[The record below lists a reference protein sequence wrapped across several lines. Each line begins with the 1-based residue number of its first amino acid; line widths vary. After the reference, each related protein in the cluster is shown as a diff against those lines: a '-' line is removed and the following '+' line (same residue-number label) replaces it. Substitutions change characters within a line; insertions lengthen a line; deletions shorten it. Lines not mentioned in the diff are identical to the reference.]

1 MYGKSWFAAVVLVL
15 GLGPLQLKGTF
26 AAAQQ
31 LASDTSR
38 TAVSATSS
46 APEQLPQVNSNGQ
59 WVFQKQVNEVTVMF
73 TATQKGKYVA
83 NLQRQDVQVQDDK
96 RPPEEVMDF
105 RTEQGLPLRLGLVV
119 DTSGSVDNRFR
130 YEMQAAS
137 QFVKQVV
144 DQQHDRIFVAGFSH
158 HLRMTQ
164 DFTNDTAKVSKGL
177 GKLHDD
183 QGDTAVFDAVA
194 SACKKLAES
203 GNQQPVARVLVLISD
218 GDDNAST
225 ESLKD
230 AAQIAQWDEV
240 TIYTISTN
248 PHGLNPIGDE
258 ALQKLAEQSGGRPLF
273 AGSKK
278 QVAKAFAQI
287 RDELRNRYA
296 VSYRPAEFKP
306 DGHFRHIRI
315 MAKRFG
321 KKLRVH
327 ARKGYYAR
335 PVLADVISASPRP

>member
-1 MYGKSWFAAVVLVL
+1 M
-15 GLGPLQLKGTF
+15 KGTP

-31 LASDTSR
+31 LASETSR
-38 TAVSATSS
+38 TLVSPSPTV
-46 APEQLPQVNSNGQ
+46 PGQLPQVDGNGQ

-83 NLQRQDVQVQDDK
+83 DLQPQDVQVRDDK
-96 RPPEEVMDF
+96 RPPSEIMDF
-105 RTEQGLPLRLGLVV
+105 RTEQGLPLRLGLLV
-119 DTSGSVDNRFR
+119 DTSGSVNDRFH

-158 HLRMTQ
+158 HLRVTQ
-164 DFTNDTAKVSKGL
+164 DFTNDPAKVSKGL

-194 SACKKLAES
+194 DACKKLAES
-203 GNQQPVARVLVLISD
+203 GEQQPVARVLVLISD

-230 AAQIAQWDEV
+230 VAEIAQWDEV
-240 TIYTISTN
+240 TIYTINSN
-248 PHGLNPIGDE
+248 PRGLNPIGDD
-258 ALQKLAEQSGGRPLF
+258 ALQKLAEQSGGRLLF

-278 QVAKAFAQI
+278 QVAKAFAKI

-335 PVLADVISASPRP
+335 PMLADVISASPRP

>member
-1 MYGKSWFAAVVLVL
+1 MYGKSWLVAVVLVC
-15 GLGPLQLKGTF
+15 GLGFLQLTGTL
-26 AAAQQ
+26 AGAQQ

-38 TAVSATSS
+38 TAVAATSS
-46 APEQLPQVNSNGQ
+46 GPEQFPLVDSKGQ

-83 NLQRQDVQVQDDK
+83 DLQRQDVQVQDDK
-96 RPPEEVMDF
+96 WPPAEVMDF
-105 RTEQGLPLRLGLVV
+105 RSEQDLPLRLGLLV
-119 DTSGSVDNRFR
+119 DTSGSVNDRFQ

-144 DQQHDRIFVAGFSH
+144 DPQHDRTFVAGFSH
-158 HLRMTQ
+158 SLRVTQ
-164 DFTNDTAKVSKGL
+164 DFTSDPVKVSKGL

-183 QGDTAVFDAVA
+183 QGDTAVYDAVA
-194 SACKKLAES
+194 NACKKLAES
-203 GNQQPVARVLVLISD
+203 GDQQPVARVLVLISD

-240 TIYTISTN
+240 TIYTISSN

-258 ALQKLAEQSGGRPLF
+258 GLQKLAEQSGGRPMF

-278 QVAKAFAQI
+278 QVAKAFSRI

-315 MAKRFG
+315 IAKRLG
-321 KKLRVH
+321 KKLHVH

>member
-1 MYGKSWFAAVVLVL
+1 M
-15 GLGPLQLKGTF
+15 
-26 AAAQQ
+26 AAAGLLFGIGLLISVDIPALSQQ
-31 LASDTSR
+31 IFAENDTR
-38 TAVSATSS
+38 AVSPAANASG
-46 APEQLPQVNSNGQ
+46 QLPEVRSDGG
-59 WVFQKQVNEVTVMF
+59 WVFKTQVNEVTVMF
-73 TATQKGKYVA
+73 TAMQKGKYVA
-83 NLQRQDVQVQDDK
+83 DLQRQDVEVRDDK
-96 RPPEEVMDF
+96 RPPAEIMDF
-105 RTEQGLPLRLGLVV
+105 RNEQGLPLRLGLLV

-137 QFVKQVV
+137 QFVNEVV
-144 DQQHDRIFVAGFSH
+144 DQQHDKTFVAGFSH
-158 HLRMTQ
+158 RMRMTQ
-164 DFTNDTAKVSKGL
+164 DFTNDPAKVSRGL

-183 QGDTAVFDAVA
+183 QGDTAVFDAVV

-203 GNQQPVARVLVLISD
+203 GDQQPVARVLVLISD

-225 ESLKD
+225 EALKD
-230 AAQIAQWDEV
+230 AAEIAQWDEV
-240 TIYTISTN
+240 TIYTISSN

-273 AGSKK
+273 AGSKT
-278 QVAKAFAQI
+278 QVAKAFARI

-321 KKLRVH
+321 KKLHVH

>member
-1 MYGKSWFAAVVLVL
+1 QQILSENSATAASPAPNMP
-15 GLGPLQLKGTF
+15 GQLP
-26 AAAQQ
+26 
-31 LASDTSR
+31 
-38 TAVSATSS
+38 AVS
-46 APEQLPQVNSNGQ
+46 SNGE
-59 WVFQKQVNEVTVMF
+59 WVFKTQVNEVTVMF
-73 TATQKGKYVA
+73 TAMQKGKYVSD
-83 NLQRQDVQVQDDK
+83 LQRQDVEVQDDK
-96 RPPEEVMDF
+96 SSPAEIMDF
-105 RTEQGLPLRLGLVV
+105 RNEQGLPLRLGLLV
-119 DTSGSVDNRFR
+119 DTSGSVDNRFH

-137 QFVKQVV
+137 QLVRQVV
-144 DQQHDRIFVAGFSH
+144 DQQHDQVFVAGFSH
-158 HLRMTQ
+158 RPRVTQ
-164 DFTNDTAKVSKGL
+164 DFTNDPAKVSRGL

-183 QGDTAVFDAVA
+183 QGDTAVFDAVV

-203 GNQQPVARVLVLISD
+203 GDRQPVARVLVLISD

-230 AAQIAQWDEV
+230 AAEIAQWDEV
-240 TIYTISTN
+240 TIYTISSN

-258 ALQKLAEQSGGRPLF
+258 ALEKMAEQSGGRPLF

-278 QVAKAFAQI
+278 QVVKAFARI

-315 MAKRFG
+315 VAKRFG
-321 KKLRVH
+321 KKLHVH

-335 PVLADVISASPRP
+335 PVLADVVSASPRP

>member
-1 MYGKSWFAAVVLVL
+1 MYGKSWLVAVGLMLGAGLLQLLATPVL
-15 GLGPLQLKGTF
+15 G
-26 AAAQQ
+26 QQ
-31 LASDTSR
+31 ILSENDTG
-38 TAVSATSS
+38 AVSS
-46 APEQLPQVNSNGQ
+46 AANASGQLPEVRSNGE
-59 WVFQKQVNEVTVMF
+59 WVFKTQVNEVTVMF
-73 TATQKGKYVA
+73 TAMRKGKYVA
-83 NLQRQDVQVQDDK
+83 DLQRQDVEVRDDK
-96 RPPEEVMDF
+96 RPPAEIMDF
-105 RTEQGLPLRLGLVV
+105 RNEQGLPLRLGLLV

-137 QFVKQVV
+137 QFVNEVV
-144 DQQHDRIFVAGFSH
+144 DQQHDKTFVAGFSH
-158 HLRMTQ
+158 RMRMTQ
-164 DFTNDTAKVSKGL
+164 DFTNDPAKVSRGL

-183 QGDTAVFDAVA
+183 QGDTAVFDAVV

-203 GNQQPVARVLVLISD
+203 GDRQPVARVLVLISD

-230 AAQIAQWDEV
+230 AAEIAQWDEV
-240 TIYTISTN
+240 TIYTISSN

-278 QVAKAFAQI
+278 QVAKAFARI

-296 VSYRPAEFKP
+296 VSYRPAEFNP

-321 KKLRVH
+321 KKLHVH

-335 PVLADVISASPRP
+335 PVVADVISASPRP

>member
-1 MYGKSWFAAVVLVL
+1 MLATPAL
-15 GLGPLQLKGTF
+15 G
-26 AAAQQ
+26 QQ
-31 LASDTSR
+31 IFSESDTG
-38 TAVSATSS
+38 AVSPAANASG
-46 APEQLPQVNSNGQ
+46 QLPEVRSNGE
-59 WVFQKQVNEVTVMF
+59 WVFKTQVNEVTVMF
-73 TATQKGKYVA
+73 TAMRKGKYVA
-83 NLQRQDVQVQDDK
+83 DLQRQDVEVRDDK
-96 RPPEEVMDF
+96 RPPAEIMDF
-105 RTEQGLPLRLGLVV
+105 RNEQGLPLRLGLLV

-137 QFVKQVV
+137 QFVNEVV
-144 DQQHDRIFVAGFSH
+144 DQQHDKTFVAGFSH
-158 HLRMTQ
+158 RMRMTQ
-164 DFTNDTAKVSKGL
+164 DFTNDPAKVSHGL

-183 QGDTAVFDAVA
+183 QGDTAVFDAVV

-203 GNQQPVARVLVLISD
+203 GDRQPVARVLVLISD

-230 AAQIAQWDEV
+230 AAEIAQWDEV
-240 TIYTISTN
+240 TIYTISSN

-278 QVAKAFAQI
+278 QVAKAFARI

-296 VSYRPAEFKP
+296 VSYRPAEFNP

-321 KKLRVH
+321 KKLHVH

-335 PVLADVISASPRP
+335 PVVADVISASPRP

>member
-1 MYGKSWFAAVVLVL
+1 
-15 GLGPLQLKGTF
+15 
-26 AAAQQ
+26 
-31 LASDTSR
+31 
-38 TAVSATSS
+38 
-46 APEQLPQVNSNGQ
+46 
-59 WVFQKQVNEVTVMF
+59 
-73 TATQKGKYVA
+73 
-83 NLQRQDVQVQDDK
+83 
-96 RPPEEVMDF
+96 
-105 RTEQGLPLRLGLVV
+105 
-119 DTSGSVDNRFR
+119 
-130 YEMQAAS
+130 
-137 QFVKQVV
+137 
-144 DQQHDRIFVAGFSH
+144 
-158 HLRMTQ
+158 
-164 DFTNDTAKVSKGL
+164 L

-183 QGDTAVFDAVA
+183 QGDTAVFDAVV

-203 GNQQPVARVLVLISD
+203 GDQQPVARVLVLISD

-230 AAQIAQWDEV
+230 AAEIAQWDEV

-278 QVAKAFAQI
+278 QVTKAFARI
-287 RDELRNRYA
+287 RDELLNRYA
-296 VSYRPAEFKP
+296 VSYRPAEFRP

-315 MAKRFG
+315 VAKRFG
-321 KKLRVH
+321 KKLHVH

>member
-1 MYGKSWFAAVVLVL
+1 MYGTRWFAAAGLLL
-15 GLGPLQLKGTF
+15 GIGFLQALDTPALGQQILSENSTS
-26 AAAQQ
+26 AALPA
-31 LASDTSR
+31 ANG
-38 TAVSATSS
+38 
-46 APEQLPQVNSNGQ
+46 PGQLPEVRSNGE
-59 WVFQKQVNEVTVMF
+59 WVFKTQVNEVTVMF
-73 TATQKGKYVA
+73 TAMRKGKYVA
-83 NLQRQDVQVQDDK
+83 DLQRQDVEVRDDK
-96 RPPEEVMDF
+96 RPPAEIMDF
-105 RTEQGLPLRLGLVV
+105 RNEQGLPLRLGLLV
-119 DTSGSVDNRFR
+119 DTSGSVDNRFH

-137 QFVKQVV
+137 QFVKQVM

-158 HLRMTQ
+158 RPRVTQ
-164 DFTNDTAKVSKGL
+164 DFTNDPAEVSKGL

-183 QGDTAVFDAVA
+183 QGDTAVFDAVV

-203 GNQQPVARVLVLISD
+203 GDQQPVARVLVLISD

-230 AAQIAQWDEV
+230 AAEIAQWDEV
-240 TIYTISTN
+240 TIYTISSN

-258 ALQKLAEQSGGRPLF
+258 ALQNLAEQSGGRPLF

-278 QVAKAFAQI
+278 QVAKAFARI

-296 VSYRPAEFKP
+296 VSYRPSEFKP

-315 MAKRFG
+315 VATRFG
-321 KKLRVH
+321 KKLHVH

-335 PVLADVISASPRP
+335 PVLADVASAWPRP